1 MKEDM
6 KLTYETPESRLMIFP
21 AESAICTGSPDK
33 PGGPIEEGEN
43 WYEY

>member
-6 KLTYETPESRLMIFP
+6 KLTYEVPESRLMTFP

-33 PGGPIEEGEN
+33 PGETMEEGGY